1 MKKQKTDL
9 TGMKFGIEIEV
20 SNVNYYELQAEV
32 TSRFTGWK
40 VVSDCSVNNG
50 AEIVSPILFYNGQTF
65 QDVKSILEI
74 VKSLDGKTDSSTGGH
89 IHVDFKGYTSQ
100 VKNLVKEFFGHQS
113 LLFDVLKVPMSRQ
126 DSFCKGIPC
135 HLKNRIK
142 GTRNQEIMDTSQAVS
157 YLRKLDLTTYSDRYF
172 ALNLTSLAKH
182 GTVEFRLF
190 NGSLDF
196 ETWKANIQL
205 SLAIVKKARQAK
217 RSSDKVKKY
226 NNLTARYDMRTWL
239 LRLGFIGKEFETS
252 RKIFRENLP
261 VFHTD
266 RNKAD
271 TAWRYGRKSK
281 AMTGNIPEING

>member
-9 TGMKFGIEIEV
+9 QGMKFGIEIEI
-20 SNVNYYELQAEV
+20 SNVNYYDLKSAI

-40 VVSDCSVNNG
+40 VISDCSVNNG

-65 QDVKSILEI
+65 QTIKAILEI
-74 VKSLDGKTDSSTGGH
+74 VKSLDGEADSSTGGH

-100 VKNLVKEFFGHQS
+100 VKNLVKEFFGHQG
-113 LLFDVLKVPMSRQ
+113 LLFDVLKVPQTRQ
-126 DSFCKGIPC
+126 HEYCRSIPS

-190 NGSLDF
+190 NGSSDF

-205 SLAIVKKARQAK
+205 SLAIVKKARNAK
-217 RSSDKVKKY
+217 RSSDKIKEY

-239 LRLGFIGKEFETS
+239 LRLGFIGKEFESS

-266 RNKAD
+266 NNKAD
-271 TAWRYGRKSK
+271 TAWRYGRKST
-281 AMTGNIPEING
+281 AMSGNVPEIS